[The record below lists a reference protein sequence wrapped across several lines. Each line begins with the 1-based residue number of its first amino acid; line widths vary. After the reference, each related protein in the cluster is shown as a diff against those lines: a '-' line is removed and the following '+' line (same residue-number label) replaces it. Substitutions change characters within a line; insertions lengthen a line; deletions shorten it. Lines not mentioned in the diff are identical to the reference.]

1 MEITSY
7 NKFIIANRIKVN
19 SKLTIAM
26 WIWTLTGPALALG
39 QYAHIF
45 DRFSYIFCLNV
56 SIMVGTFA
64 LASTLIIYVNPN
76 STLPQ
81 YVLTIGLT
89 ITLFYMDYN
98 QVNISLTYILV
109 PIISILYFQRNVFI
123 TASVITYLSFLICAW
138 AEKDVASLNRIDVNS
153 TTWFTAR
160 VIAMTIEYLIM
171 IACTNYLD
179 KLFIKR
185 LTKIYDDSITIASQQ
200 KEAYTDSLTGLWK
213 RDYLIEAF
221 NNYVSSTDKKLAL
234 FVMDL
239 DNFKQVNDTY
249 GHSEGDL
256 ALTTFTRV
264 LLATFRA
271 SDQTVICRFGGD
283 EFVVLLPFNEEDNPI
298 PYILNRLD
306 KNMHEILNSNDHFKD
321 ITTSVGVSIY
331 PDDGSSYDEIF
342 NNADSTLMF
351 IKHTVKGQVKFYKK
365 QRGS

>member
-1 MEITSY
+1 
-7 NKFIIANRIKVN
+7 
-19 SKLTIAM
+19 
-26 WIWTLTGPALALG
+26 
-39 QYAHIF
+39 
-45 DRFSYIFCLNV
+45 
-56 SIMVGTFA
+56 
-64 LASTLIIYVNPN
+64 
-76 STLPQ
+76 
-81 YVLTIGLT
+81 
-89 ITLFYMDYN
+89 MDYN

-109 PIISILYFQRNVFI
+109 PIISILYFQRKVFLI
-123 TASVITYLSFLICAW
+123 ASVITYLSFLISAFI
-138 AEKDVASLNRIDVNS
+138 EKDIAALNRIDVNS

-179 KLFIKR
+179 KSFIKR

-221 NNYVSSTDKKLAL
+221 NNYANDTNKKLAL

-239 DNFKQVNDTY
+239 DNFKKVNDTY

-264 LLATFRA
+264 LLSTFRA

-321 ITTSVGVSIY
+321 ITTSAGVSIY
-331 PDDGSSYDEIF
+331 PDDGSSFDEIF

-351 IKHTVKGQVKFYKK
+351 VKHTVKGQVKFYKK
-365 QRGS
+365 

>member
-45 DRFSYIFCLNV
+45 DRFSYMFCLNV

-64 LASTLIIYVNPN
+64 LVSTLIIYLNPN
-76 STLPQ
+76 STIPQ

-138 AEKDVASLNRIDVNS
+138 AEKNVAALNRIDVNS
-153 TTWFTAR
+153 TTWFTAK

-171 IACTNYLD
+171 IACANFLD
-179 KLFIKR
+179 RSFISR
-185 LTKIYDDSITIASQQ
+185 LTKIYDNSITIASHQ

-221 NNYVSSTDKKLAL
+221 NNYASSTDKKLAL

-321 ITTSVGVSIY
+321 ITTSAGVSIY

>member
-45 DRFSYIFCLNV
+45 DRFSYMFCLNV

-64 LASTLIIYVNPN
+64 LVSTLIIYLNPN

-81 YVLTIGLT
+81 YVLTLGLT

-109 PIISILYFQRNVFI
+109 PIISILYFQRKVFLI
-123 TASVITYLSFLICAW
+123 ASVITYLSFLICAFI
-138 AEKDVASLNRIDVNS
+138 EKDIAALNRIDVNS

-171 IACTNYLD
+171 IECTNYLD
-179 KLFIKR
+179 KSFIKR

-221 NNYVSSTDKKLAL
+221 NNYASSTDKKLAL

-239 DNFKQVNDTY
+239 DNFKKVNDTY

-321 ITTSVGVSIY
+321 ITTSAGVSIY
-331 PDDGSSYDEIF
+331 PDDGASFDEIF

-351 IKHTVKGQVKFYKK
+351 VKHTVKGQVKFYK
-365 QRGS
+365 